1 MIKKISLLTLL
12 IFFGLIFSWSWAG
25 TCPSPEE
32 VLTSLKK
39 LFSRARTL
47 RVEEIRPAPVEGFC
61 EVVVV
66 PAPGAKK
73 LFYLDEKGRYAFFG
87 QLYDFKKGENL
98 TQRRLAELNR
108 LSPDQLKELDSLVA
122 FQVGRGPKTLYL
134 VTDPDCPFCRRLEA
148 TLDGLLKEG
157 RITLKVILYPLTAL
171 HPEAKKKCISLICD
185 HKGWSE
191 LLAGYVSDHL
201 CPEGQ
206 AKVEKAVK
214 RLSSLGIR
222 ATPTLIF
229 PDGRVFPG
237 AKTREQ
243 ILDLLNS

>member
-1 MIKKISLLTLL
+1 MSKKIALILL
-12 IFFGLIFSWSWAG
+12 IFFGLISSWSWASR
-25 TCPSPEE
+25 CPSPEG

-39 LFSRARTL
+39 LFPRVRNL
-47 RVEEIRPAPVEGFC
+47 RVEELRPSPVPGFC

-66 PAPGAKK
+66 PGPGVKK
-73 LFYLDEKGRYAFFG
+73 LFYVDETGRYAFFG
-87 QLYDFKKGENL
+87 RLYDLKQGENL

-108 LSPDQLKELDSLVA
+108 LRPDQLKELDSLVA

-134 VTDPDCPFCRRLEA
+134 VTDPDCPFCRRLET

-206 AKVEKAVK
+206 AKVEKAIK
-214 RLSSLGIR
+214 WLRNAGLRG
-222 ATPTLIF
+222 TPALIL

-243 ILDLLNS
+243 ILHLLNS